1 MEAIILKKTVF
12 DQINEHV
19 SDMLKNN
26 PLQDW
31 EKNIK
36 TIIISIFKKLDLV
49 TREEFEIQQKV
60 LSNTRKKLEELE
72 QKLEQ
77 KTKN

>member
-1 MEAIILKKTVF
+1 MKKTVF

-19 SDMLKNN
+19 GDMLKNN

-36 TIIISIFKKLDLV
+36 AIIISIFKKLDLV
-49 TREEFEIQQKV
+49 TREEFEVQQKV

-72 QKLEQ
+72 QKLEH
-77 KTKN
+77 KIKN